1 MVELSYTYDSISKFY
16 EDALH
21 PTPEGNIEDTLRH
34 LQTEEISF
42 RGNDIATI
50 KRSQYSYTKGL
61 AEMKK
66 LDLKESQL
74 NQSKNTTLKEIEI

>member
-34 LQTEEISF
+34 LQTEEISLEV
-42 RGNDIATI
+42 TI
-50 KRSQYSYTKGL
+50 LQLLKRVNIVI
-61 AEMKK
+61 
-66 LDLKESQL
+66 LKV
-74 NQSKNTTLKEIEI
+74 

>member
-34 LQTEEISF
+34 LQTEEISLEV
-42 RGNDIATI
+42 TI
-50 KRSQYSYTKGL
+50 LQLLKRVNTVI
-61 AEMKK
+61 
-66 LDLKESQL
+66 LKV
-74 NQSKNTTLKEIEI
+74 

>member
-50 KRSQYSYTKGL
+50 KKSQYSYTKGL

-66 LDLKESQL
+66 LDLNL
-74 NQSKNTTLKEIEI
+74 NLGGSKLSLIHI